1 MKFIDNAK
9 TLFRMY
15 KQLGEK
21 SIAQLSDEQ
30 LNWQAND
37 DTNSVATIVKHMW
50 GNMLSRWT
58 DFRTTDG
65 EKPWRMRDAEFEH
78 IAASRDEIMKMWEEG
93 WGCLFQALDTLVE
106 EDLGQIIFIRNDGL
120 TIMEAV
126 TRQIA
131 HYSYHVGQIVFASKL
146 HSGNNWES
154 LSIPRNKSV
163 EYNSSKFANDKAVR
177 NFTDDIIEK
186 KIKYSY

>member
-78 IAASRDEIMKMWEEG
+78 KTASRDEIMKMWEEG

-177 NFTDDIIEK
+177 NFTDDLIEK
-186 KIKYSY
+186 K